1 MTTQAASS
9 ELHPPGTYSSWSA
22 YLQRLWAC
30 REYMFHVPRHE
41 LRAQNM
47 NTVLGNLWHLLNPIL
62 GIAIYYLVFGV
73 LLEVT
78 KGVDNFIGFLAVGVF
93 VFRYTQKSTMAGA
106 KSLIQNEGLMRSISF
121 PRAMVPITAVV
132 TEAMAFVPGVFV
144 FLAVALLTGEPLRL
158 TWLAVIP
165 LFAAQFVFNVGLGL
179 VAARA
184 NHSYRDVENLLPF
197 LFRLLFYGSGVIFSV
212 YAYLEHE
219 ALRWLFILNPVFD
232 YLALY
237 RWAVLGMDILWAEAV
252 AAAVWTLVMLLGG
265 IVWFRRGEAGYGG

>member
-9 ELHPPGTYSSWSA
+9 QLHPPGTYSSWSA

-78 KGVDNFIGFLAVGVF
+78 RGVENFIGFLAVGVF

-144 FLAVALLTGEPLRL
+144 FLAVALLTEEPVRL
-158 TWLAVIP
+158 TWLALIP

-184 NHSYRDVENLLPF
+184 NHAYRDVENLLPF
-197 LFRLLFYGSGVIFSV
+197 LFRLLFYGSGVIFYV

-219 ALRWLFILNPVFD
+219 GLRWLFILNPLFD
-232 YLALY
+232 FLALY
-237 RWAVLGMDILWAEAV
+237 RWAVLDMPLLWAETV
-252 AAAVWTLVMLLGG
+252 AAAVWTVVLFLGG
-265 IVWFRRGEAGYGG
+265 MVWFRRGESSYGG